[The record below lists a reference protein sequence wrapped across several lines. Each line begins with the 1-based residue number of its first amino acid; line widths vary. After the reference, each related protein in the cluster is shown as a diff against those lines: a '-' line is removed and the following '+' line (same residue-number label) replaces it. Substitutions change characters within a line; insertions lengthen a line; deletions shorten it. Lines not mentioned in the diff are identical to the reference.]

1 MAAAG
6 PEERAVK
13 VALIGATGPVGKR
26 ILDEL
31 VLRHHQVT
39 AIVREVGKVPTHDA
53 VSAVSVDVNDSAA
66 LTLALSGHDAV
77 ISAIRFVKTDPASLI
92 GAIRASGIARYICV
106 GGAASLFMPGTK
118 TKLLDSG
125 LIPEEFLPEPTAGS
139 RFYDYIRQVDDLDW
153 TFLPPTGMFS
163 NDEIFGTKPGGR
175 TGTYRLGSEEQL
187 VSASGESEI
196 SYEDFAM
203 ALVDEL
209 ENPRHI
215 RQRFTVGY

>member
-1 MAAAG
+1 M
-6 PEERAVK
+6 K

-31 VLRHHQVT
+31 ILRQHHVT
-39 AIVREVGKVPTHDA
+39 AIVRDISKVPVNDLVTA
-53 VSAVSVDVNDSAA
+53 ASVDVADVAKLASA
-66 LTLALSGHDAV
+66 LAGHDAV
-77 ISAIRFVKTDPASLI
+77 VSSIRFLKTEPAALI
-92 GAIRASGIARYICV
+92 GAVRTSGVSRYICV
-106 GGAASLFMPGTK
+106 GGAAGLYMPGTK

-125 LIPEEFLPEPTAGS
+125 TIPADYLAEPTAGS
-139 RFYDYIRQVDDLDW
+139 RFFDYIKQVDDLDW

-163 NDEIFGTKPGGR
+163 NDEVFGSKPGGR
-175 TGTYRLGSEEQL
+175 TGMFRLGTDEQL

-215 RQRFTVGY
+215 RRRFTVGY

>member
-1 MAAAG
+1 M
-6 PEERAVK
+6 VK

-31 VLRHHQVT
+31 VLRNHQAT
-39 AIVREVGKVPTHDA
+39 AIVRDIGKVPMHEQ
-53 VSAVSVDVNDSAA
+53 VVPVSVNVDDGKA
-66 LTLALSGHDAV
+66 LATVLAGHDAV
-77 ISAIRFVKTDPASLI
+77 ISSIRFLKTDPAALI
-92 GAIRASGIARYICV
+92 GAIRKSGVRRYICV
-106 GGAASLFMPGTK
+106 GGAASLFLPGTK

-125 LIPEEFLPEPTAGS
+125 QIPEAYLPEPTAGS
-139 RFYDYIRQVDDLDW
+139 RFFDYIKQVEDLDW

-175 TGTYRLGSEEQL
+175 TGKFRLGTDEQL